1 MASKHMK
8 RCSVVLVT
16 REMQNKT
23 TRGYFIP
30 YLSIPNLYIDGEK
43 FKNLQMSSAG
53 KFISD
58 VVLSSNLI

>member
-16 REMQNKT
+16 RETQNKT
-23 TRGYFIP
+23 TIGYFIP
-30 YLSIPNLYIDGEK
+30 YLSIPNLYIDREK
-43 FKNLQMSSAG
+43 FKNLQMSSAS

>member
-1 MASKHMK
+1 MK

-16 REMQNKT
+16 REMQHKT

-30 YLSIPNLYIDGEK
+30 YLSIPNLYIDREK
-43 FKNLQMSSAG
+43 FKILQMSSAS
-53 KFISD
+53 KFVLD

>member
-16 REMQNKT
+16 RETQNKT

-30 YLSIPNLYIDGEK
+30 YLSIPNLYIDREK
-43 FKNLQMSSAG
+43 FKNLQMSSAS